1 MYGKNRITRGLK
13 RKKLLIKMAVEEKGI
28 PFLGLCLGHQLLAES
43 LGGVV
48 GKSET
53 AEVGVMEVQLTEDG
67 ATGILFDGIP
77 EKYPA
82 SNGMVLK

>member
-1 MYGKNRITRGLK
+1 
-13 RKKLLIKMAVEEKGI
+13 MAVEEKGI

-53 AEVGVMEVQLTEDG
+53 AEVGVMEVQLTEEG
-67 ATGILFDGIP
+67 ATGFYSMVYRKNILP
-77 EKYPA
+77 PMA
-82 SNGMVLK
+82 WC